1 MQQLQGT
8 AQPVG
13 GYDAAT
19 EILTH
24 AGWKPFAKLSD
35 DDEVATRS
43 ETGLFQW
50 QVPTARESY
59 PFDGQMIE
67 FRNKSID
74 LLVVPDHPMLVRK
87 PIPYGIKH
95 PYADGLDMHLRPA
108 SRMAQTPEAQWHVP
122 ATSRW
127 CPEDWPAEFC
137 LPGWEADRRHPAH
150 EAATKWLAAYL
161 TQEWTSS
168 AQVIAAY
175 KAEGISEKAYMAA
188 RKNLGITSR
197 FFGGFGHEAWWEVG
211 APTRGYVPSS
221 GHYTPMREFR
231 IPMKAFC
238 AFLGIYIAEG
248 WVRLDRNDIIIAQ
261 FVTSRHMPAI
271 CDILSATGLR
281 WNYDERNGKFTT
293 SHKTLAPWLRAN
305 AGMKARNKRVP
316 DGYKDLPPGYLS
328 EMLRGM
334 MMGDGHETEGG
345 QRCYTTTSIRLADDV
360 QEIFQKIALN
370 GVVTSHDMSKYA
382 GAGFGG
388 KVVRTSYVVR
398 ERKRPAHLLPK
409 AAWADYHGTVYHV
422 TVPNGAVY
430 VRRNGKPLWSG

>member
-1 MQQLQGT
+1 VQQLQAT
-8 AQPVG
+8 TPR
-13 GYDAAT
+13 GYSADT

-24 AGWKPFAKLSD
+24 AGWKLLGKLGD
-35 DDEVATRS
+35 DDEIATRG

-50 QVPTARESY
+50 QKPTARESSL
-59 PFDGQMIE
+59 FDGQMVE

-74 LLVVPDHPMLVRK
+74 LLVTPDHPMLVRK
-87 PIPYGIKH
+87 PIPYGVKH
-95 PYADGLDMHLRPA
+95 PHADGLDLHFRPA
-108 SRMAQTPEAQWHVP
+108 SHLALTPTSQWHVP

-127 CPEDWPAEFC
+127 CPTQWPAEFF

-150 EAATKWLAAYL
+150 ERATEWLAEYL
-161 TQEWTSS
+161 KQDWTPS

-175 KAEGISEKAYMAA
+175 KAAGISDNGYFAA

-197 FFGGFGHEAWWEVG
+197 FFGGYGHECWWEVS
-211 APTRGYVPSS
+211 APTREYVPFS

-231 IPMKAFC
+231 MPMKAFC
-238 AFLGIYIAEG
+238 AFLGLFIAEG

-271 CDILSATGLR
+271 CDILSATGLC

-293 SHKTLAPWLRAN
+293 SHKTLAPWLREN

-316 DGYKDLPPGYLS
+316 GGYKDLPADILN

-360 QEIFQKIALN
+360 QEIFQKTGLN
-370 GVVTSHDMSKYA
+370 AVVTAPDFSKYPA
-382 GAGFGG
+382 TGFGYG
-388 KVVRTSYVVR
+388 NKRQAYVVR
-398 ERKRPAHLLPK
+398 ERKRPAHLLPR
-409 AAWADYHGTVYHV
+409 AAWIDYCGTVHHV
-422 TVPNGAVY
+422 TVPNGTVY
-430 VRRNGKPLWSG
+430 VRRNWKPLWSG